1 MYHIFSLKHLK
12 DLSSFLNNGILK
24 WPQSTVFLLLIV
36 YWFVYLCC
44 SDGSWWA
51 QCLTAVLELESLS
64 VRLTSARSEMSD
76 KAPATWSTA
85 CELHSTHYQATD
97 CQATVTS
104 DNCTK
109 SGKFHPMFSFFSE
122 ILMTW
127 SAHLTN
133 LKSSVTKRH
142 FEDICDSCRC
152 SVQSLML
159 YFVLYF
165 SLFPCFDWFL
175 TV

>member
-1 MYHIFSLKHLK
+1 M
-12 DLSSFLNNGILK
+12 
-24 WPQSTVFLLLIV
+24 FLLLIV

-64 VRLTSARSEMSD
+64 ARLTSARSETSD

-85 CELHSTHYQATD
+85 CELHSTHYQATH

-109 SGKFHPMFSFFSE
+109 SEKFHPMFSLFSE

-142 FEDICDSCRC
+142 FEDIFFF
-152 SVQSLML
+152 VTPAG
-159 YFVLYF
+159 VLYNHWCCI
-165 SLFPCFDWFL
+165 LYCTFPCFPAL
-175 TV
+175 TEFWLFKGK